1 MWRYR
6 NVLPTVEP
14 VTLGEGW
21 TPMLRSRRYE
31 NVFLKEEGANPTG
44 TFKARGLSMA
54 ISMLRSYG
62 VKKVAVPSAGN
73 AGGAVAAYA
82 AAAGMEAHIFMPK
95 DVPMANQV
103 ECIAYGAHMTLV
115 DGLISDCARIVAERK
130 QAEGWFDLSTLKE
143 PFRVEG
149 KKTMGY
155 ELVEQLGWEYPDGA
169 SVYLQRQRKGAATLT
184 RALILRG
191 LWLIFLEITVVSF
204 GWSFGFG
211 VPILQVIWVIGVC
224 MIALAGLQWLP
235 MPAVGIFGAIVIL
248 GHNLLDPIRASTLGG
263 WSDAWH
269 ILHERG
275 WLTFHAYHIA
285 LYGYPVI
292 PWIGVMAVGYCFGA
306 VVTLAPERRQR
317 ISALLGAVSLGAFA
331 LLRLTHSYGDP
342 GPGFQ
347 HLGTPAHTLMSIF
360 SVQKYPPSLHYLLAT
375 LGIVFLLFSIFDRAV
390 ERARAPRLRAFFDVY
405 GRVPFFFYILHIF
418 LIHALAL
425 TVAAAT
431 LPTWRFW
438 ITPDVVFTSHFTG
451 WGYSLPI
458 VYLVCI
464 SVVLVL
470 YLACAWFSRL
480 KDRRRDWWLSYL

>member
-1 MWRYR
+1 MTTTMQHYTEATQKTGPRPRYAGR
-6 NVLPTVEP
+6 SYRVESVDVL
-14 VTLGEGW
+14 
-21 TPMLRSRRYE
+21 
-31 NVFLKEEGANPTG
+31 
-44 TFKARGLSMA
+44 RGLLMVLMA
-54 ISMLRSYG
+54 LDHARDYFS
-62 VKKVAVPSAGN
+62 SA
-73 AGGAVAAYA
+73 AIDPTDPIHSWFALFITRWVT
-82 AAAGMEAHIFMPK
+82 H
-95 DVPMANQV
+95 
-103 ECIAYGAHMTLV
+103 L
-115 DGLISDCARIVAERK
+115 CAPGFILLA
-130 QAEGWFDLSTLKE
+130 
-143 PFRVEG
+143 
-149 KKTMGY
+149 
-155 ELVEQLGWEYPDGA
+155 GA
-169 SVYLQRQRKGAATLT
+169 SVYLQRQRKSAATLT

-235 MPAVGIFGAIVIL
+235 MPAVGLFGAIVIL

-275 WLTFHAYHIA
+275 WLTFHAHHIA

-317 ISALLGAVSLGAFA
+317 ISTLLGAVSLGAFA

-347 HLGTPAHTLMSIF
+347 LLGTPAHTLMSIF

-390 ERARAPRLRAFFDVY
+390 ERARAPRLRAFLDVY

-425 TVAAAT
+425 TLAAAT

-451 WGYSLPI
+451 WVTRCRSSTSCASQSFWSYTRHAHG
-458 VYLVCI
+458 
-464 SVVLVL
+464 
-470 YLACAWFSRL
+470 LAA
-480 KDRRRDWWLSYL
+480 